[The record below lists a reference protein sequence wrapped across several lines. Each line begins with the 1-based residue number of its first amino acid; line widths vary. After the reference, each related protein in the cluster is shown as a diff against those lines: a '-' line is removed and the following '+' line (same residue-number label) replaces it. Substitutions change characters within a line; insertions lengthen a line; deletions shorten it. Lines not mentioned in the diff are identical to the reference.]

1 MQNRAKEGSVKS
13 NMHTFQLAAE
23 DYGVQNDG
31 AYADAATSVAPLLP
45 GAGAN
50 FKNPFSGA
58 VGADAAWED
67 RATLAAA
74 PTATAGLTSY
84 SDDAGGQTTYNLKG
98 RGKSAALT
106 LVLTAGQ

>member
-1 MQNRAKEGSVKS
+1 
-13 NMHTFQLAAE
+13 
-23 DYGVQNDG
+23 
-31 AYADAATSVAPLLP
+31 VAPLLP
-45 GAGAN
+45 AAGAS
-50 FKNPFSGA
+50 FKNPFDGS